1 VPFAVLPF
9 YILWFINII
18 PHFFIIY
25 QCAPKKVLT
34 SDFTPIYNN
43 NIYRAKVYLLFI
55 IMSAAESK
63 NVYQRCFIVLFVL
76 FLMAMVAQLACLVG
90 LYYLPAAQA
99 ALALKVVLT
108 FSIIIDTACVML
120 SLVAAVYV
128 SSLGTVLCVLFSV
141 LILALIVIAC
151 FFSGG
156 KGCGSFGGSSRGGS
170 SGGSSRNSCFCCWLG
185 GGGRSTGSSGD
196 CDCDDCCE
204 CQEPGPTILAFV
216 VTFTEFASFAIAIY
230 CLVWHCQWTMVHE
243 HEHDNTP
250 FLITLLLCSV
260 FRTLLAGLMIFFKPF
275 ATICWSGP
283 NDEEERKDLLGDAS
297 LRTFRTLPTGE
308 LPTGELPTGTLPT
321 GKPPTD
327 LPID

>member
-1 VPFAVLPF
+1 M
-9 YILWFINII
+9 YNGNINRVTI
-18 PHFFIIY
+18 
-25 QCAPKKVLT
+25 
-34 SDFTPIYNN
+34 
-43 NIYRAKVYLLFI
+43 YLLFI
-55 IMSAAESK
+55 TMSAAESK

-76 FLMAMVAQLACLVG
+76 SLMAMMAQLACLVG
-90 LYYLPAAQA
+90 LYHLPAAQA

-128 SSLGTVLCVLFSV
+128 SSLGTVFCVLGSV
-141 LILALIVIAC
+141 LILAFIVVVC

-156 KGCGSFGGSSRGGS
+156 KGCGSFGGSSRGSS
-170 SGGSSRNSCFCCWLG
+170 SGGSSRSCCFCCWLG
-185 GGGRSTGSSGD
+185 GGGRSTGSSDD
-196 CDCDDCCE
+196 CGNCCE

-216 VTFTEFASFAIAIY
+216 VTFTEFASLAIAIY

-260 FRTLLAGLMIFFKPF
+260 FRTLLASLMIFFKPF
-275 ATICWSGP
+275 AAACWSGP

-297 LRTFRTLPTGE
+297 LKTFR
-308 LPTGELPTGTLPT
+308 TLPT